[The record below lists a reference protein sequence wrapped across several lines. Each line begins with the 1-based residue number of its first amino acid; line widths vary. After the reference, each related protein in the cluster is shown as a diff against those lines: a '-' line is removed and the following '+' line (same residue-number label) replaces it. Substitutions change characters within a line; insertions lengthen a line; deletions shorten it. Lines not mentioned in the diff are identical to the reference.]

1 MDLPWMPLYLVICA
15 MIHPLIGLMVAGG
28 ALILVGLAFATDSIT
43 RAPIRLVSETGSA
56 RMTIAEATRRNAE
69 VVTAMGMGAG
79 VSAAFD
85 RANRAHLDA
94 NDRAADASSTLG
106 TFAKIFRMA
115 LQSAV
120 LGVGAYLVINQ
131 QATGGVIL
139 ASSILSARALAPIDQ
154 AIAHWR
160 GFVGARQSWTRLS
173 TLLANAPGNADILPL
188 EAPTTRLTVEGMSIT
203 VPGLDRVVVRDV
215 SFGIDGGTAL
225 GIIGPSASGKSS
237 LARALVGIW
246 RPARGSVRLDGA
258 SLDQWT
264 PDALGRHV
272 GYLPQSIELFD
283 GTVAQNIARFYPD
296 ADPRAVLKAAEGAGV
311 HDMIVRLPQGY
322 ETRLGEGGAALSGG
336 QRQRIGLARA
346 LYGDPFL
353 LVLDEPNSNL
363 DGEGEQALNAAVHAV
378 KARGGIAVVIAHRAG
393 ALAAV
398 DTVMLM
404 ADGAARAIGPKDEVL
419 RTLMRPAEPSRP
431 RLHVQ
436 AGAA

>member
-1 MDLPWMPLYLVICA
+1 
-15 MIHPLIGLMVAGG
+15 
-28 ALILVGLAFATDSIT
+28 
-43 RAPIRLVSETGSA
+43 
-56 RMTIAEATRRNAE
+56 
-69 VVTAMGMGAG
+69 
-79 VSAAFD
+79 
-85 RANRAHLDA
+85 
-94 NDRAADASSTLG
+94 
-106 TFAKIFRMA
+106 
-115 LQSAV
+115 
-120 LGVGAYLVINQ
+120 
-131 QATGGVIL
+131 
-139 ASSILSARALAPIDQ
+139 
-154 AIAHWR
+154 
-160 GFVGARQSWTRLS
+160 
-173 TLLANAPGNADILPL
+173 
-188 EAPTTRLTVEGMSIT
+188 MSIAI
-203 VPGLDRVVVRDV
+203 PGGDRVVVRDV

-225 GIIGPSASGKSS
+225 GIVGPSASGKSS

-258 SLDQWT
+258 SLDQWN

-272 GYLPQSIELFD
+272 GYLPQTIELFD

-363 DGEGEQALNAAVHAV
+363 DGEGEQALNAAVQGV

-419 RTLMRPAEPSRP
+419 RTLMRPVESNRP